1 MGVFKMY
8 LGKMFNKDTNI
19 NIKTI
24 KVVNQI
30 EEVTT
35 EMKRVWRNTQE
46 ENFINIDLQFATVRG
61 VGGGKA

>member
-1 MGVFKMY
+1 MMGVFKMY

-35 EMKRVWRNTQE
+35 EMKRVWRNT
-46 ENFINIDLQFATVRG
+46 
-61 VGGGKA
+61 